1 MSSSLW
7 KAYYEDDVDAFRQ
20 LLLQTTVYNTRPSM
34 GRGGNASAGIG
45 TLAQLGTSPVY
56 TTKGRKGGPATPGS
70 GPHAVGLTK
79 ADINW
84 RDAAG
89 LTLLHHAASSTAKH
103 AVEYATA
110 LIEHPF
116 IDLYVQDA
124 ENGWTALHRAFYF
137 GNVSIARLM
146 LERDA
151 GDALGRTTGH
161 IHQTVGLIKVKDK
174 EGLGPLD
181 LYGATIKDRTLRPEL
196 AGRNRSGS
204 DGSDEDR
211 PAMVGDVD
219 EETSNARI
227 AYMSVDGDQLFTLG
241 SNQNITLGFGDE
253 DDRQF
258 PERINLRRP
267 EHLIRRFYREHLD
280 EYTKTWSTYDSA
292 NQPKTTVPASG
303 WIDDLPFVV
312 RSRPLIIQDIHMAK
326 LSTAVLTTDPE
337 ANLYMCGHGQ
347 GGRLGTGDEQTR
359 FNFACIEGGALA
371 GKRIAVVAL
380 GQHHTLALSDE
391 GEIFSWGN
399 NGHGQLGYSL
409 PKATSS
415 DEDPISTVSR
425 QIFGILKRENVEG
438 IAASRIHSVAYTG
451 SSLFT
456 FGKNEGQLGIMD
468 SDARSL
474 ETQVTPRKVAASLFA
489 SPIQSVCAIDKAT
502 VCLLESH
509 EVFVFANYGYAK
521 VQFPLEGFSNYFLK
535 QSFRVTTYDNAPNS
549 ILKLTG
555 GGDTVCAMSSRG
567 EVYTFAIT
575 QRQDNLASA
584 STTNPAKIR
593 GAITTPQRIWSP
605 NKSSMNARDVGVD
618 ADGSIILST
627 EEGSVWRR
635 TKRANVKIP
644 TISAVGEYK
653 PKDYKFS
660 RAPGLTRVLAVRA
673 SAYGAYAAIR
683 RDCDVLKT
691 QIVVED
697 QELRKDLFPLL
708 SLRRLIE
715 GRDSDD
721 HDDSRHRFWQG
732 TPKIDELKVLKEA
745 ILQSKDIEADLSD
758 LAERCFGDDST
769 KYDAVVMTS
778 TSDVAIPVHR
788 FMLTG
793 RTKVLRRGFRDLCET
808 STFTVPDLAM
818 SELDE
823 DDRVVV
829 KFQGLDILTIIDFVL
844 YLYTDSIID
853 FWHLTRFAPKMAHR
867 FRQVRTELMKLASKL
882 ELGKLEP
889 AVRQMVMPKSCLS
902 MDLEIAFAD
911 PAYFHDGEVV
921 VQLEDGE
928 IRMHSA
934 LLRARCPFFEGM
946 FMGRAGGRWVADRE
960 VEQDINVD
968 LTHISMNTF
977 QMVQRHIY
985 ADTGEELFDGIVS
998 IGLDDFLDTIM
1009 DVMSA
1014 ANELMLD
1021 RLSQIC
1027 QSVIGRYVN
1036 ARNVCELLNA
1046 ISPSSVREFKDAALE
1061 YLCLN
1066 LEAMLQGHHLNELDA
1081 DLLVELDGIVRENQ
1095 LACLPFARS
1104 GRAEMLL
1111 HERHPELAEAI
1122 AQSKK
1127 RKIDRVTVRLKHS
1140 EIDAFVP
1147 GSLGDELST
1156 SPLQQKA
1163 RRRSSNAQSRPE
1175 SGKTPLKAKASAKD
1189 MMFAMDEEERSDS
1202 GTPEQSPAIRPMSSP
1217 RGLEPIASSPPEDTW
1232 YDSKGKILPSPRL
1245 GPQASTS
1252 VSGAVT
1258 PRTPKSPP
1266 IAGKTLPGTGVPWTF
1281 SPLPA
1286 PKTDMKDI
1294 MAQDASRRTSSLSQE
1309 LAAAETGL
1317 PATPSSFS
1325 LGIARISQKERKRMQ
1340 QSQQPP
1346 GVVLQPAG
1354 KELETAAPAAGKA
1367 GSPWQSVSAVRSPAL
1382 LPPLR
1387 EQSPSGSPKPASLRG
1402 SSTPQLTMRQ
1412 TVANPKPSPPPQK
1425 PIIGPA
1431 GQGALPQRSTSESK
1445 TPLSSEP
1452 VRPAA
1457 KHPPVPPPPQQASN
1471 SKPIPQSIRHQ
1482 PLPEQILGL
1491 SMSEIVAYELA
1502 AKEDINAAVAK
1513 RDLSEIQAEQE
1524 FQEWWEKES
1533 ARVQEAEMESATTG
1547 GSGGGGGGG
1556 AGRGKER
1563 RKVGRGGGR
1572 AGRGGGG
1579 SGRGRGGGQR
1589 GASNVA

>member
-20 LLLQTTVYNTRPSM
+20 LLLQTTVYNTRPGT
-34 GRGGNASAGIG
+34 GRGGNASTGVG
-45 TLAQLGTSPVY
+45 GLVQLGTSPVY

-70 GPHAVGLTK
+70 GPHAVGLTR

-84 RDAAG
+84 RDATG
-89 LTLLHHAASSTAKH
+89 LTLLHHAASSTAKK
-103 AVEYATA
+103 AVDYATA
-110 LIEHPF
+110 LIEHPL

-137 GNVSIARLM
+137 GNVSVARLM

-204 DGSDEDR
+204 DGSEEDR

-219 EETSNARI
+219 EDTSNARI

-241 SNQNITLGFGDE
+241 SNQNVTLGFGDE

-280 EYTKTWSTYDSA
+280 EHAKLWSTYDSA
-292 NQPKTTVPASG
+292 NQPKTSVPASG

-312 RSRPLIIQDIHMAK
+312 RSRSLIIQDIHMAK

-359 FNFACIEGGALA
+359 FNFVCIEGGALA

-415 DEDPISTVSR
+415 DEDPISTVPR
-425 QIFGILKRENVEG
+425 QIFGVLKRESVEG

-593 GAITTPQRIWSP
+593 GAITTPLRIWSP
-605 NKSSMNARDVGVD
+605 KKSSMNARDVGVD

-660 RAPGLTRVLAVRA
+660 RVPGLTRVLAVRA

-697 QELRKDLFPLL
+697 QALRKDLFPLL
-708 SLRRLIE
+708 SLRKVIE
-715 GRDSDD
+715 GRDPDE
-721 HDDSRHRFWQG
+721 HEENRHRFWQG
-732 TPKIDELKVLKEA
+732 SPKMDEFKMLKEA
-745 ILQSKDIEADLSD
+745 VLQSKDIEADLSD
-758 LAERCFGDDST
+758 LAERCFGDDSA

-808 STFTVPDLAM
+808 STFTVPDLAI

-823 DDRVVV
+823 DGRAVV
-829 KFQGLDILTIIDFVL
+829 KFHGLDILTLVDFVL
-844 YLYTDSIID
+844 YLYTDTIID

-882 ELGKLEP
+882 DLGKLEP
-889 AVRQMVMPKSCLS
+889 AVRQMVMPKPCLS
-902 MDLEIAFAD
+902 MDLEVAFAD
-911 PAYFHDGEVV
+911 PAFFHDGQVV

-928 IRMHSA
+928 TRMHSA

-960 VEQDINVD
+960 VEEDVNVD
-968 LTHISMNTF
+968 LTHISMKTF

-985 ADTGEELFDGIVS
+985 ADTGAELFDGIVS
-998 IGLDDFLDTIM
+998 IGLDDFLDTVM

-1027 QSVIGRYVN
+1027 QSVVGRYVN

-1066 LEAMLQGHHLNELDA
+1066 LEAMLQGHHLNELDE

-1104 GRAEMLL
+1104 GRAELLL

-1122 AQSKK
+1122 ARSKK
-1127 RKIDRVTVRLKHS
+1127 RKIDRVTVRSKHQ

-1163 RRRSSNAQSRPE
+1163 RRRSSNAQPRPE
-1175 SGKTPLKAKASAKD
+1175 SGKTPLKAKD
-1189 MMFAMDEEERSDS
+1189 MMFAMDEEERSEP
-1202 GTPEQSPAIRPMSSP
+1202 GTPEQSPAIRPMTSP
-1217 RGLEPIASSPPEDTW
+1217 RGLEPIASSTPEDTW

-1266 IAGKTLPGTGVPWTF
+1266 VAGKTLPSTGVPWTF
-1281 SPLPA
+1281 TPLPA
-1286 PKTDMKDI
+1286 PKTDMRDI

-1309 LAAAETGL
+1309 LAAAGSGS

-1325 LGIARISQKERKRMQ
+1325 LGTARVSQKERKRMQ

-1346 GVVLQPAG
+1346 GVVVQPTS
-1354 KELETAAPAAGKA
+1354 KELEAATPTTGKA
-1367 GSPWQSVSAVRSPAL
+1367 GSPWQNVSAVRSTGL
-1382 LPPLR
+1382 LTPLG

-1431 GQGALPQRSTSESK
+1431 GQTALPQRHISESK
-1445 TPLSSEP
+1445 PPPSSETA
-1452 VRPAA
+1452 RPSA
-1457 KHPPVPPPPQQASN
+1457 KHPPIPQASN
-1471 SKPIPQSIRHQ
+1471 SKPIAQSIRHQ

-1502 AKEDINAAVAK
+1502 AKEDIKAAVAK
-1513 RDLSEIQAEQE
+1513 RDLAEIQAEQE

-1533 ARVQEAEMESATTG
+1533 ARVQEAELESATTG
-1547 GSGGGGGGG
+1547 GGGG
-1556 AGRGKER
+1556 GRGKER

-1579 SGRGRGGGQR
+1579 SVRGRGGGGQQR
-1589 GASNVA
+1589 GAGNVA